1 MNGERPVV
9 VDTKTLPPDP
19 SLVRSLGLHHSL
31 TTAIADLVDNS
42 IDAGAKHILIRL
54 EQRGIRTVGLAVVDD
69 GGGMDESAIDHAMT
83 YAKKR
88 DYGDADLGHFGL
100 GLKAASLSQAETLV
114 VWSQAYGANAVGRML
129 NRDEVGRNHAVSVLS
144 AEQAAKRFA
153 NVDSGFDMST
163 GTIVEWRDVYTFLSS
178 DDPGDQTSWLEQTI
192 NEIRT
197 HLGVVLHRI
206 LTKGSVEITVQ
217 QYDLD
222 VKHSGIPRT
231 VEAINPFGYQVAG
244 PGTYP
249 RVLNVALPGVVE
261 PVTAIAHIWPAAV
274 QEESYRLFGR
284 PGREHQGF
292 YFYRNDRLLQI
303 GGWNG
308 IAYSRADYELGRVEI
323 DLRKDIEKFVT
334 INPEKSG
341 LVLAAEF
348 DEAIRKARFE
358 DGSGGFADFLAD
370 LEYRCRQSRTRKRL
384 PVTLV
389 EPGFG
394 LPGSVIDVIDDTV
407 QISEAAEP
415 IEIRWRA
422 LPPDK
427 VFEIDLDDHR
437 LNLNARMRDILVG
450 YRSRDPDDA
459 PVLKVLFLLLMSKT
473 FESTWLG
480 PAERLRLDAWQEI
493 LLSAVEQQGRTAERR
508 NASPDGL
515 GES

>member
-54 EQRGIRTVGLAVVDD
+54 EQRGIRTVGLAVIDD
-69 GGGMDESAIDHAMT
+69 GRGMDESAVDSAMT

-88 DYGDADLGHFGL
+88 DYGDSDLGHFGL

-114 VWSQAYGANAVGRML
+114 VWSRAYGANAVGRML
-129 NRDEVGRNHAVSVLS
+129 NREEVGRNHAVSVLS
-144 AEQAAKRFA
+144 GKQAEERLANTAA
-153 NVDSGFDMST
+153 GFDTST

-178 DDPGDQTSWLEQTI
+178 DDPGDQASWLEQTI

-206 LTKGSVEITVQ
+206 LATGSLAVTVQ

-222 VKHSGIPRT
+222 LKAAGIPRS
-231 VEAINPFGYQVAG
+231 VEPIDPFGYRAVGAS
-244 PGTYP
+244 TYP
-249 RVLNVALPGVVE
+249 RMLTVTLPGVPE
-261 PVTAIAHIWPAAV
+261 PVSAVAHIWPAAA
-274 QEESYRLFGR
+274 QEDGYRLFGR

-308 IAYSRADYELGRVEI
+308 IAHAKPAYELGRVAIELRDDI
-323 DLRKDIEKFVT
+323 DRFVT

-348 DEAIRKARFE
+348 DEAIRKARFDE
-358 DGSGGFADFLAD
+358 GRGGFAEYLTD
-370 LEYRCRQSRTRKRL
+370 LEDRSRQSRARKRL

-394 LPGSVIDVIDDTV
+394 LPGSVIDVIDETV
-407 QISEAAEP
+407 QISEATEA

-422 LPPDK
+422 LPLDK
-427 VFEIDLDDHR
+427 VFEVDLEDHR
-437 LNLNARMRDILVG
+437 LNLNARMRDVLVG
-450 YRSRDPDDA
+450 HRSRDPDDA
-459 PVLKVLFLLLMSKT
+459 PVLKVLFLLLMSNT
-473 FESTWLG
+473 FESSWLG
-480 PAERLRLDAWQEI
+480 PAERQRLDAWQEI
-493 LLSAVEQQGRTAERR
+493 LLSAVDEQRHATEHR
-508 NASPDGL
+508 SSSSD
-515 GES
+515 